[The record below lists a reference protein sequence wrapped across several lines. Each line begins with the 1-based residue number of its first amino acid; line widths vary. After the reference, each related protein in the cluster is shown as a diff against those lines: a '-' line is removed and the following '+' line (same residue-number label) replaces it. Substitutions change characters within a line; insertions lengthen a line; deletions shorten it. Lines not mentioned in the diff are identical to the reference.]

1 MQNTEHTI
9 INIFLDEFI
18 ESTGIEDFLADDGD
32 IDYKPNLK
40 VHQMI
45 IESLLWMSLHPTFPT
60 VKYKHLHC

>member
-45 IESLLWMSLHPTFPT
+45 FKCNLWMSLLPTFLA
-60 VKYKHLHC
+60 VKYKQS